1 MSVRELV
8 KDLLRYFP
16 SQIIPALVA
25 FVSIPLLTNLFPP
38 NEYGDYRL
46 VLATVALVSP
56 MAGWL
61 TTANLR
67 FYPESE
73 LSHELD
79 TLYASN
85 FWLLLVSI
93 GAAGGL
99 WGGVLLLLHG
109 SIRPELVQMFL
120 IGLVLLLVNVT
131 FSNTGSLVRSRRA
144 VAWYSVGAVSR
155 SVLNLGLGLLLVFT
169 VSKSLSAYLVGM
181 ILAGVVVIPL
191 FWWQGTRRV
200 TYSLR
205 DMVDWKLAGSMF
217 RYAFPLLFAS
227 SASWLLRL
235 SDRYILA
242 AFRGSTEVGI
252 YAASYG
258 LADSSVGVV
267 LTMIQLP
274 FVVLG
279 NQVFERRG
287 DEEAASFLAK
297 AARIYLL
304 AAMPAVAGVT
314 ALGKPLVEAL
324 TGQGYTE
331 GYRILPFVTTA
342 AMLFG
347 LAYWIET
354 PFIFR
359 KRTALTLFGIGA
371 GAVVNVGLNFLLIP
385 RYGYMAAAVTTLL
398 GYLTLDIVAYAVS
411 RRILKWKLPLETLA
425 KSGIVSLVM
434 AGIVS
439 GFVRVSPFQNGVTI
453 VIGIAIGVVVVGVGL
468 IAMKEVSRKELGEL
482 QALLAGSIRGR
493 LD

>member
-16 SQIIPALVA
+16 SQIVPALIA

-46 VLATVALVSP
+46 VLATIALVSP
-56 MAGWL
+56 IAGWL

-73 LSHELD
+73 HNHELD
-79 TLYASN
+79 NLYASN
-85 FWLLLVSI
+85 FWLLLVSV
-93 GAAGGL
+93 GAAGAL
-99 WGGVLLLLHG
+99 WGGALLLLHG
-109 SIRPELVQMFL
+109 SMRLELTQMFV

-131 FSNTGSLVRSRRA
+131 FSITGSLVRSRRA
-144 VAWYSVGAVSR
+144 VSWYSVGAVGR

-169 VSKSLSAYLVGM
+169 VSRSLSAYLMGM
-181 ILAGVVVIPL
+181 VLAGMLVIPL

-200 TYSLR
+200 TYALR

-227 SASWLLRL
+227 SAAWLLRL

-242 AFRGSTEVGI
+242 AFRGTTEVGI

-304 AAMPAVAGVT
+304 VAIPAAAGVT
-314 ALGKPLVEAL
+314 ALGKPLVDAL
-324 TGQGYTE
+324 TGQGYAE
-331 GYRILPFVTTA
+331 GYRILPFVTA
-342 AMLFG
+342 ASVLAG
-347 LAYWIET
+347 LSFWMET

-359 KRTALTLFGIGA
+359 KRTVLTLFGIGA
-371 GAVVNVGLNFLLIP
+371 GAIVNVGLNILLIP

-398 GYLTLDIVAYAVS
+398 GYLTLDVVAFVVS
-411 RRILKWKLPLETLA
+411 RRILKWRLPLDTLA
-425 KSGIVSLVM
+425 KTALVSLVM

-439 GFVRVSPFQNGVTI
+439 GFVRVSPFPTGVTI
-453 VIGIAIGVVVVGVGL
+453 VIGMAIGAVVVGVGL
-468 IAMKEVSRKELGEL
+468 VAMREVSRKELGEL
-482 QALLAGSIRGR
+482 RALLAGSIRGR